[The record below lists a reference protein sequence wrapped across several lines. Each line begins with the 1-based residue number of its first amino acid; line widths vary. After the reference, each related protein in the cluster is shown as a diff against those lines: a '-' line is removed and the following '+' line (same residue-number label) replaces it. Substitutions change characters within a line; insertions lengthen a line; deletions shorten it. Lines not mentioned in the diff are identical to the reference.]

1 MTKIL
6 NQFWFHYKKK
16 RHKMFYIDFR
26 TFFTLIF
33 SLPSVVL
40 SLFPSFF
47 LLHYSLGYVIIERDL
62 TAISLR
68 L

>member
-1 MTKIL
+1 
-6 NQFWFHYKKK
+6 
-16 RHKMFYIDFR
+16 MFYIDFR
-26 TFFTLIF
+26 NFFTLIF
-33 SLPSVVL
+33 SLPSIVL

-47 LLHYSLGYVIIERDL
+47 LLHYILGYVIIERDL